1 MIQGF
6 CNYKDKTGHHLGILT
21 KDGVVNSEVIPEFKT
36 ISSTDA
42 LMSAQNYSFYK
53 ASAEKYIASHKGI
66 AINPNEL
73 NFLPCVLDPEK
84 ILVVGLNYK
93 RHAEE
98 VKKPVPATPMIFGK
112 FNNALAAHNEQIP
125 LPTKYAV
132 KFDYEVELVIVIGK
146 ECKDVSKDTA
156 LSYVFGYCVGN
167 DLSAR
172 DLQNITTQY
181 LLGKGI
187 DKFAPIGPWLVP
199 SDVVGNPD
207 NLNVSCTINSEK
219 RQSSNTS
226 DMIFSCADIVSY
238 CSHVMTLRPGDIIFT
253 GTPEGCITGK
263 VPTEQKWLKAGDVVI
278 TEIEKLG
285 TLRNELA

>member
-21 KDGVVNSEVIPEFKT
+21 RNGVVNSEAIPEFKT

-42 LMSAQNYSFYK
+42 LMLTQNYSFYK
-53 ASAEKYIASHKGI
+53 AAAEKYLTNQKGA
-66 AINPNEL
+66 AINPNDL
-73 NFLPCVLDPEK
+73 NFLPCVLGPEK

-125 LPTKYAV
+125 LPIKYAV

-238 CSHVMTLRPGDIIFT
+238 CSQVMTLRPGDIIFT

-263 VPTEQKWLKAGDVVI
+263 APTEQKWLKAGDVVV

-285 TLRNELA
+285 TLRNELV